1 MCVCV
6 RLCLCLCLC
15 VCVCVCAT
23 GPDGL
28 TPYLQDGWRVFQGS
42 GWYLG
47 VAEQEGNFQARG
59 EPRDSVCLLLLLL
72 SHTHSLSLS
81 LSLPLSLCRG

>member
-1 MCVCV
+1 MNQATQLGEADTRVT
-6 RLCLCLCLC
+6 
-15 VCVCVCAT
+15 CAT

-47 VAEQEGNFQARG
+47 VAEQEGDFQARG
-59 EPRDSVCLLLLLL
+59 EPRDSVRLLQRLVWNL
-72 SHTHSLSLS
+72 SEVLAGCAGLESVQ
-81 LSLPLSLCRG
+81 